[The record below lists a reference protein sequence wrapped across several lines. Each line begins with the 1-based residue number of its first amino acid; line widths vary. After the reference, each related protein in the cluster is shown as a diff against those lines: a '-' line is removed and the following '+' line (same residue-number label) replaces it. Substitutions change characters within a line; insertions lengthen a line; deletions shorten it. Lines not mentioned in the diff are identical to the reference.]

1 MTREVRTR
9 IPPPESP
16 LPAAAAE
23 PAMRTQLQQLREQQE
38 KLFAQLHSG
47 GEHFK
52 RLARS
57 VWRVQEDERRRLAR
71 ELHDGVGQHLTALRH
86 RLEVLDRTDSSADS
100 GIRTARAPMQEAL
113 ELCNVAI
120 EEIRA
125 LSRMLR
131 PQILDDLGLE
141 AALGWLA
148 RHSSEGFGCAI
159 EIEVFDLPAT
169 LDGDLSTLIFR
180 VAQEAFANV
189 QKHAQARSVLL
200 RLSRRDD
207 SLQLLIVD
215 DGCGCDVDAA
225 FAKSSAGHSTGL
237 ASIRERVRLFS
248 GTFKVV
254 SQPGGGLQIRV
265 SLPLHSEEIES

>member
-1 MTREVRTR
+1 MTREIRTPT
-9 IPPPESP
+9 PPPQSL
-16 LPAAAAE
+16 LPVAAAE
-23 PAMRTQLQQLREQQE
+23 PAMRQQLQQLREQQE

-47 GEHFK
+47 GQHFK

-71 ELHDGVGQHLTALRH
+71 ELHDGIGQHLTALRH
-86 RLEVLDRTDSSADS
+86 RLEVLDRADS
-100 GIRTARAPMQEAL
+100 GAIPARAPMAEAL
-113 ELCNVAI
+113 ELCNIAI

-141 AALGWLA
+141 AALRWLA
-148 RHSSEGFGCAI
+148 RHGSEDSGCAV
-159 EIEVFDLPAT
+159 EVEVFDLPAA

-180 VAQEAFANV
+180 VAQEAFANAH
-189 QKHAQARSVLL
+189 KHAQASNVLL

-215 DGCGCDVDAA
+215 DGRGCDVDAA
-225 FAKSSAGHSTGL
+225 FAKSSEGHSTGL

-248 GTFKVV
+248 GTFKIV
-254 SQPGGGLQIRV
+254 SQPGAGLQIRV
-265 SLPLHSEEIES
+265 SLPLYSEEIES